1 MMKLQLISSPDW
13 NRKQMTS
20 SNPTQNNN
28 QNQKKSSDKKIVRCK
43 YCYRCGHTD
52 EDCQDKKQKRPPSMP
67 SWVSKTTCMNCKKKG
82 HLAFNCPPKYACK
95 VIRPKNQ
102 KSKKTTRTM
111 ANNVKDEPEQTCKIV
126 EFAGMATSKLIN
138 PKIKSRHRQG
148 ENNPTSCYG
157 TSRHTKCSLS
167 NSEWDHK
174 SSYQYHKNKLK
185 NISTYDI
192 SNHHK
197 EYFYHLLLKRTRN
210 NNLYTLY

>member
-1 MMKLQLISSPDW
+1 
-13 NRKQMTS
+13 
-20 SNPTQNNN
+20 
-28 QNQKKSSDKKIVRCK
+28 
-43 YCYRCGHTD
+43 
-52 EDCQDKKQKRPPSMP
+52 
-67 SWVSKTTCMNCKKKG
+67 
-82 HLAFNCPPKYACK
+82 
-95 VIRPKNQ
+95 
-102 KSKKTTRTM
+102 M
-111 ANNVKDEPEQTCKIV
+111 ANNVKDEPEQTFKIV
-126 EFAGMATSKLIN
+126 EFVGMATSKLIDS
-138 PKIKSRHRQG
+138 KIKSRHKQG

-210 NNLYTLY
+210 NNLYPLLIHETRKLRKNDQISLLRKS